1 LTPARAKLSA
11 PDVVILIA
19 GALLLIGSF
28 LAFYTLPGYSVGT
41 VKVGSQSANAWSR
54 GLFGIATVAVV
65 CGVAMAAQIA
75 LSLWAT
81 GVNLPPRPFGMR
93 WDQVH
98 LALGFQTAIMM
109 LAFLAQNHGGL
120 DLGIGFWMML
130 VSALVLFVAAIVR
143 VNRRPNLRA
152 S

>member
-1 LTPARAKLSA
+1 
-11 PDVVILIA
+11 
-19 GALLLIGSF
+19 
-28 LAFYTLPGYSVGT
+28 
-41 VKVGSQSANAWSR
+41 
-54 GLFGIATVAVV
+54 
-65 CGVAMAAQIA
+65 
-75 LSLWAT
+75 
-81 GVNLPPRPFGMR
+81 
-93 WDQVH
+93 
-98 LALGFQTAIMM
+98 MM